1 MRDRL
6 RTAVDVALG
15 AAVTGWRGAR
25 RRAAGLA
32 EAGRASRERLQERVD
47 RETETWRESGREQIN
62 EVEERVREETTRVL
76 HGMHLVTREDLEDL
90 SRRIT
95 QLQTRL
101 AEIERRVTDPDAGN
115 RE

>member
-1 MRDRL
+1 MRERL

-32 EAGRASRERLQERVD
+32 ETGRASRERFQERVD
-47 RETETWRESGREQIN
+47 RETETWRESGRESIH
-62 EVEERVREETTRVL
+62 EVEERVREESTRVL
-76 HGMHLVTREDLEDL
+76 HGMHLVTREDLEGL
-90 SRRIT
+90 TRRIT
-95 QLQTRL
+95 QLQARV
-101 AEIERRVTDPDAGN
+101 AEMERRMADSDTGN